1 MCENCNLYI
10 SYTICCN
17 NSTYSKDTEKNN
29 LAINDEFEIS
39 YGYKIKILDIH
50 EQYVTISV
58 SNFSIT
64 IIRNY
69 MLNSQIPIC
78 IDDKCFSLCLKIS
91 LTNTNNI

>member
-1 MCENCNLYI
+1 MCNDCNLSI
-10 SYTICCN
+10 CYTVCCN
-17 NSTYSKDTEKNN
+17 NCTYSKDTEKHG

-50 EQYVTISV
+50 SNYVTIAIY
-58 SNFSIT
+58 NDSIT

-78 IDDKCFSLCLKIS
+78 LEDRCFSICLKIT
-91 LTNTNNI
+91 LTHTN